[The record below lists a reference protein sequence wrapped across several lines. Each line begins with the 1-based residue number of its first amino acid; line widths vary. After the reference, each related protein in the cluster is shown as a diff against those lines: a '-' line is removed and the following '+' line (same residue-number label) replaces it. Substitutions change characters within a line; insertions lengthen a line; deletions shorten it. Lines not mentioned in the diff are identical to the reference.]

1 MDALKLLL
9 NASSQKSV
17 EEIFVLAYRRRNE
30 NFTDKEKKA
39 LAELLS
45 VTVDE
50 ASKVLLITGIKF
62 FIDILL
68 SPANN
73 ILKLI

>member
-17 EEIFVLAYRRRNE
+17 EEIFVLAYKRRNE
-30 NFTDKEKKA
+30 NFTEKEKKA

-45 VTVDE
+45 ITVEE
-50 ASKVLLITGIKF
+50 ATKVFIGIEF
-62 FIDILL
+62 LWTF
-68 SPANN
+68 SPTVS
-73 ILKLI
+73 IIF

>member
-17 EEIFVLAYRRRNE
+17 EEIFVLAYKRRNDN

-45 VTVDE
+45 ITVEE
-50 ASKVLLITGIKF
+50 ATKVFRSIGSNFYLTNHNF
-62 FIDILL
+62 
-68 SPANN
+68 
-73 ILKLI
+73 LKLI